1 MGRELCV
8 KLVTGSII
16 VVGYASVFNKKK
28 KKEKKERKRLSNKR
42 KDD

>member
-16 VVGYASVFNKKK
+16 VVGYASVFTKKKKKKKK
-28 KKEKKERKRLSNKR
+28 KKEN
-42 KDD
+42 D